1 MIDAH
6 WIWTKKNFEMDVQT
20 GLFRRTFSTNLKS
33 LTFRLSADTRY
44 RVWWNG
50 ELLGC
55 GPWTGDMAHWSY
67 ETYTVVPKKG
77 KNCLAVE
84 VLFQGQYEQVKLV
97 NYRPAMLC
105 WSDDEAVNALVASG
119 DQWKCF
125 ESKFRAA
132 HPVTSEEVFAGQNYT
147 ALGALEAADGRLA
160 CAGWQQPTF
169 PDAKWK
175 KPVCLPEATHFRN
188 QSGVQGNSWELV
200 DPAMPQ
206 LTRTPMPWKSVLRA
220 GTLKRTPNDRIIDGP
235 AEVSLLPTPKFD
247 AKKGLVNWSATDSQ
261 YIIIDAGVM
270 TTAFL
275 ELDLEGDENSPP
287 ATVTLRYA
295 EALSVGK
302 IEKERRDE
310 KGTGT
315 VQGYFDTYT
324 LRKGKQTYEPFH
336 WRAFRFLRIE
346 TTGAVKIR
354 GLRLFQCTYP
364 GKVIAKFDAGDKT
377 LDKIWE
383 VSWRT
388 AQCDAHETHDDCPY
402 YEQLPYVQDMRLHG
416 PIGMMFTG
424 DRRLFERSIRAYSW
438 TLRNDGMIVTRHP
451 ARTPQIITSFSL
463 IWIQLVED
471 FYQMTGDKQ
480 FVADMWMAV
489 EGILTW
495 FKEREDAKT
504 IFKLPVP
511 YWNFL
516 DWSLPGETT
525 TAISGGAPPP
535 VLPAEFKCNAGNY
548 AGLAMFYVGALKSA
562 AALAPVVGRD
572 AKPFA
577 ARYAKLKASIRA
589 KLWDPKQALMRDN
602 PTRKE
607 LIAGQQTVLAILAD
621 VLTPQESH
629 KAFTQILARKDLC
642 QATTPFA
649 YYVFR
654 AASKLGRYDE
664 AWKEKF
670 NLWTDMLALGATTW
684 FENPV
689 PSRSDCHAWS
699 SWIVRDYFTEILGIQ
714 ILEPGYKKVLIRP
727 RPLHYTKASGQL
739 PTAAGMVSVSWE
751 IAEVGCRTSDVAK
764 NRSDNRQPT
773 TDSQMTATVT
783 LPESCDGGF
792 FEFPDG
798 KRVALKRGA
807 NVVAR

>member
-1 MIDAH
+1 LIPDFSVAVRLGFLHNGVVMINAH
-6 WIWTKKNFEMDVQT
+6 WIWTKKNYGLDVQT

-33 LTFRLSADTRY
+33 LTFHLSADTRY

-50 ELLGC
+50 ELLGR

-67 ETYTVVPKKG
+67 ETYTVAPRKG

-84 VLFQGQYEQVKLV
+84 VLYQGQYEQIKFI

-105 WSDDEAVNALVASG
+105 WSADAATNALVASG
-119 DQWKCF
+119 DQWKCL

-132 HPVTSEEVFAGQNYT
+132 TPVTSEEVFAGLNYT
-147 ALGALEAADGRLA
+147 ALGALETADGRLA
-160 CAGWQQPTF
+160 CAGWQQPNFSDT
-169 PDAKWK
+169 KWK
-175 KPVCLPEATHFRN
+175 KPVKLPMATHFRD
-188 QSGVQGNSWELV
+188 QAGVQENSWELV

-220 GTLKRTPNDRIIDGP
+220 GTLKRTASDHIIDGP
-235 AEVSLLPTPKFD
+235 AETALLPMPKFD
-247 AKKGLVNWSATDSQ
+247 AKKNLVNWSAKDSQ

-270 TTAFL
+270 TTAFF
-275 ELDLEGDENSPP
+275 ELDLEGDAG
-287 ATVTLRYA
+287 ATVTIRYA
-295 EALSVGK
+295 EALSTGK
-302 IEKERRDE
+302 IEKQRRDE

-346 TTGAVKIR
+346 VTGSVKVR
-354 GLRLFQCTYP
+354 GLRLYQCTYP
-364 GKVIAKFDAGDKT
+364 GKVVAKFDAGDKT

-388 AQCDAHETHDDCPY
+388 VQCDAHETHDDCPY
-402 YEQLPYVQDMRLHG
+402 YEQLPYIQDTRLHG

-424 DRRLFERSIRAYSW
+424 DRRLLERSIRAYSW
-438 TLRNDGMIVTRHP
+438 TLRKDGMIITRHP
-451 ARTPQIITSFSL
+451 ARVPQIITSFSL
-463 IWIQLVED
+463 IWIQFVED
-471 FYQMTGDKQ
+471 YYQMTGDKA
-480 FVADMWMAV
+480 FVEEMWPAI
-489 EGILTW
+489 EGILSW

-504 IFKLPVP
+504 IFKLPMP

-525 TAISGGAPPP
+525 EALTGGAAPPK
-535 VLPAEFKCNAGNY
+535 LPAEFKCNAGNY
-548 AGLAMFYVGALKSA
+548 AGLAMFYVGSLKAA
-562 AALAPVVGRD
+562 AALAPVAGRD
-572 AKPFA
+572 VKPYA
-577 ARYAKLKASIRA
+577 TRYAKLKASIRA

-607 LIAGQQTVLAILAD
+607 LIATQQTVLAILAD
-621 VLTPQESH
+621 VLTPQESQ

-649 YYVFR
+649 YYVYR

-664 AWKEKF
+664 AWKDKF

-727 RPLHYTKASGQL
+727 RPLHYTKVSGQL
-739 PTAAGMVSVSWE
+739 PTAAGTVSVAWE
-751 IAEVGCRTSDVAK
+751 IKGGK
-764 NRSDNRQPT
+764 
-773 TDSQMTATVT
+773 MTAKVE
-783 LPESCDGGF
+783 LPKGCDGGF
-792 FEFPDG
+792 FEFPNG

-807 NVVAR
+807 NVVRE